1 MSDSRSAQ
9 QTVCLAVSLG
19 WLLAEL
25 YDSTR
30 RPGPPPED
38 EERPL
43 PPHLPGIGAMTPY
56 EKACALAAHVGADLA
71 RLEAALGLGMPT
83 AKSIQAVLD
92 TPGHARDDVRRAVHD
107 LYLDIRN
114 RLAGTDPSAAL
125 AFGLGRMLADT
136 TLLPDSAEPQVLAE
150 RFERYRI
157 ANALAWLDDLDAR
170 LPARSASAV
179 RVSLR
184 RWESW
189 VAGRSDP
196 VRCDQAVIRALRQQG
211 CVWRRL
217 LTGQQAADQLLDGRA
232 YVGAAASLLAN
243 GRRLAFHYVWKWSWA
258 ILTAAAAVAAT
269 VWAALTYAPSG
280 TDRVVAVLLSA
291 AGFASLSWAGV
302 RATLGRAVR
311 QAEHAMWDAEV
322 VAAIGKAAT
331 IVPDHNE
338 ARARC
343 VSPR

>member
-1 MSDSRSAQ
+1 
-9 QTVCLAVSLG
+9 VCLAVGLG

-25 YDSTR
+25 YDSKR
-30 RPGPPPED
+30 LPGPPPED
-38 EERPL
+38 DERPL

-71 RLEAALGLGMPT
+71 RLEAALGLGMPA

-92 TPGHARDDVRRAVHD
+92 TPGHTRDDVRREVHD

-114 RLAGTDPSAAL
+114 RLAGTDPAAAL

-136 TLLPDSAEPQVLAE
+136 TLLPESTEPQVLAE
-150 RFERYRI
+150 RFERHRI
-157 ANALAWLDDLDAR
+157 ANAHAWLDDLDAD
-170 LPARSASAV
+170 
-179 RVSLR
+179 
-184 RWESW
+184 
-189 VAGRSDP
+189 RSDP
-196 VRCDQAVIRALRQQG
+196 VQCDQTVIRALRQQG

-243 GRRLAFHYVWKWSWA
+243 GRRLALHYVWKWSWA
-258 ILTAAAAVAAT
+258 ILAAAAAVGAA

-280 TDRVVAVLLSA
+280 TDRVVAVLVSA
-291 AGFASLSWAGV
+291 AGFASLSWAGA

-331 IVPDHNE
+331 IIPDHGLE
-338 ARARC
+338 LDA
-343 VSPR
+343 